1 MTKML
6 TAMVIAGCVGV
17 FFAALPADARIAA
30 NGLVPMPVNE
40 RIAANGLAPMPV
52 NERIAGNGVVP
63 MPVNE
68 RIAAN
73 GLRATGLNLSRIGQK
88 ALGR

>member
-1 MTKML
+1 MKKLL
-6 TAMVIAGCVGV
+6 TAAVIAGCATV
-17 FFAALPADARIAA
+17 FFSALPANARIAV
-30 NGLVPMPVNE
+30 NGLAPMPVNE

-52 NERIAGNGVVP
+52 NERIAANGVAP

-73 GLRATGLNLSRIGQK
+73 GLRATGLDLSRIGQK
-88 ALGR
+88 ALGK